1 MATLT
6 LDLIRKKAE
15 HHSDLL
21 SSLEELSLHQLN
33 LCSLTPILAS
43 CCPNL
48 RILYLHNNLLSSPSV
63 FKHIARLHSLQ
74 YLNLTLNN
82 VTSLP
87 PLTSALSSLTKLDL
101 TLNHI
106 ALSALSSSLSSL
118 SANDRLRELYLTGNP
133 CSSWPWCRLYVIARL
148 PALQSLDGVEV
159 RRGERL
165 DADYKMPEMQRD
177 LDAAVAK
184 EEQDRAGEEKQSEAR
199 HTAEDGQ
206 QEEEKQ
212 RGSSNKFTPE
222 LRLRMYEEQQAAEAT
237 RAAEAAASA
246 PPPAP
251 NLYESAMKSLSTLLD
266 PTQYTSSLP
275 SQRNT
280 GRYEFSLTSPA
291 SSPQLLVLS
300 VSVPR
305 HLDTSLLTVDVHP
318 RWLQVAV
325 KGKLLVLHCEE
336 EVEASSAV
344 VQRVQSDG
352 RLIVKMRKVSWSRQ
366 QAEPAEDGTAE
377 AQTVMEFVSKK
388 GREREAKEEE
398 KRWEKKQHA
407 VTAVN
412 SGGSQLVDG
421 MRQVQVRRSLT
432 LEAKLQEDRDRTR
445 GVRQT
450 VGPHSSTAGDD
461 DNDVPP
467 LI

>member
-15 HHSDLL
+15 HHSDSL

-33 LCSLTPILAS
+33 LSSLTPVLAS

-48 RILYLHNNLLSSPSV
+48 RILYLHNNLLSSPSL

-106 ALSALSSSLSSL
+106 SLSALPSSLSSL
-118 SANDRLRELYLTGNP
+118 TANDRLRELYLTGNP
-133 CSSWPWCRLYVIARL
+133 CTSWQWCRLYVIARL
-148 PALQSLDGVEV
+148 PALHSLDGVEV
-159 RRGERL
+159 KRGERL
-165 DADYKMPEMQRD
+165 EADWKMPQMQQE
-177 LDAAVAK
+177 LDAAAASEQEDRAREENEREAK
-184 EEQDRAGEEKQSEAR
+184 QATDGKQEEQKQ
-199 HTAEDGQ
+199 Q
-206 QEEEKQ
+206 
-212 RGSSNKFTPE
+212 SNKFTPE
-222 LRLRMYEEQQAAEAT
+222 LRLRMYEEQQAAEAA
-237 RAAEAAASA
+237 RVAEAAASA
-246 PPPAP
+246 PAPAP
-251 NLYESAMKSLSTLLD
+251 NFYASAMKSLSTLLD
-266 PTQYTSSLP
+266 PAQYTSSLP

-300 VSVPR
+300 LSLPR
-305 HLDTSLLTVDVHP
+305 HLDSSLLTVDVHP
-318 RWLQVAV
+318 LWLQVAV

-352 RLIVKMRKVSWSRQ
+352 RLVVKMKKVRWMKDTA
-366 QAEPAEDGTAE
+366 AEE
-377 AQTVMEFVSKK
+377 QTVMEFTSKK
-388 GREREAKEEE
+388 GREREAKVEE
-398 KRWEKKQHA
+398 KRWAKKQQQA
-407 VTAVN
+407 VAAADSGN
-412 SGGSQLVDG
+412 SQQADG
-421 MRQVQVRRSLT
+421 MREVCVKRSQT
-432 LEAKLQEDRDRTR
+432 LEAKLQEERERSRGGDR
-445 GVRQT
+445 QQ
-450 VGPHSSTAGDD
+450 VGQGSRSRDD
-461 DNDVPP
+461 DDDDVPP